1 LDEPT
6 NHLDIRSKD
15 ILKRALIDYEGTVIM
30 VSHDRDFMKGI
41 CNRLFEFRDG
51 HVKEHLCDIEEFM
64 QIRKVE
70 RLNELDLEKKQ
81 TKEAKTQQIASGPTE
96 KEIETKQLKN
106 QLKKIE
112 EAITNVEGEIK
123 KADEQLSNPS
133 EYEKLMNDPAFFK
146 AYNGLKNQL
155 EKLMTD
161 WEELSAKL

>member
-1 LDEPT
+1 
-6 NHLDIRSKD
+6 
-15 ILKRALIDYEGTVIM
+15 M
-30 VSHDRDFMKGI
+30 
-41 CNRLFEFRDG
+41 
-51 HVKEHLCDIEEFM
+51 
-64 QIRKVE
+64 
-70 RLNELDLEKKQ
+70 
-81 TKEAKTQQIASGPTE
+81 
-96 KEIETKQLKN
+96 LKN